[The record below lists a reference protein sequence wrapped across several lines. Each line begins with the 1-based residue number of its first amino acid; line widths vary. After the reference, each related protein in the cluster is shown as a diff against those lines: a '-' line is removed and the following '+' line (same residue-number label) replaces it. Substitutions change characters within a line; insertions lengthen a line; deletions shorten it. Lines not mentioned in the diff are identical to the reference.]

1 MPEAAGG
8 PPAHPGRSPHRS
20 LSGRRAAVT
29 GGGRGI
35 GRATALR
42 LAQLGA
48 DIAVIARTRSQI
60 ETVAGEVE
68 RHGVRG
74 LAVPADLTTYAA
86 CRQAIETVERT
97 LGGVEILV
105 NNAGWTLTSP
115 FLEETEGYWRRVVDS
130 NLWSAI
136 FCSRAALEWMTGHG
150 GGVIVNVA
158 SDAGRVGT
166 AGETVYAAAKG
177 GVIAFTRSLAREAA
191 SRGIRVNCVSPGP
204 TETEVLA
211 ENRGDPAQA
220 GRIERMIRL
229 IPMRRVAQPDEVAE
243 AVAFFCTDASRY
255 ITGQVLSVSGGLTMV

>member
-8 PPAHPGRSPHRS
+8 PLA
-20 LSGRRAAVT
+20 GRRAAVT

-48 DIAVIARTRSQI
+48 DVAVIARTHEQL
-60 ETVAGEVE
+60 ETVAAEIE
-68 RHGVRG
+68 RHGTRG
-74 LAVPADLTTYAA
+74 LAVAADLTTYAA
-86 CRQAIETVERT
+86 CRRAIDTVRETF
-97 LGGVEILV
+97 GGIEILV

-115 FLEETEGYWRRVVDS
+115 FLEETEAYWRRVVDS
-130 NLWSAI
+130 NLWSTI
-136 FCSRAALEWMTGHG
+136 FCSRVALEWMTEHG
-150 GGVIVNVA
+150 GGAIVNVS

-191 SRGIRVNCVSPGP
+191 SRGVRVNCVSPGP
-204 TETEVLA
+204 TETDVLA
-211 ENRGDPAQA
+211 ENRGDAPQA

-229 IPMRRVAQPDEVAE
+229 IPMRRVAQPDEIAE

>member
-1 MPEAAGG
+1 MPEGV
-8 PPAHPGRSPHRS
+8 

-48 DIAVIARTRSQI
+48 DVAVIARTQSELDTAAREI
-60 ETVAGEVE
+60 EG
-68 RHGVRG
+68 HGVRG
-74 LAVPADLTTYAA
+74 LPVAADLTTYAA
-86 CRQAIETVERT
+86 CRRAIETVHET
-97 LGGVEILV
+97 LGGIEILV

-115 FLEETEGYWRRVVDS
+115 FLEETEAYWRQVVDS
-130 NLWSAI
+130 NLWSTI
-136 FCSRAALEWMTGHG
+136 FCSRAALEWMAEHD

-166 AGETVYAAAKG
+166 SGETVYAAAKG
-177 GVIAFTRSLAREAA
+177 GVIALTRSLAREVA
-191 SRGIRVNCVSPGP
+191 SRRIRVNCVCPGP

-211 ENRGDPAQA
+211 ENRRDPDHA

-229 IPMRRVAQPDEVAE
+229 IPMRRVAEPEEIAD

>member
-1 MPEAAGG
+1 MIEAS
-8 PPAHPGRSPHRS
+8 GRP
-20 LSGRRAAVT
+20 LAGRRAAVT

-35 GRATALR
+35 GRAAALR

-48 DIAVIARTRSQI
+48 DVAVIARTQEQI
-60 ETVAGEVE
+60 DAVAGEIE

-74 LAVPADLTTYAA
+74 LAIAADLTTYPA
-86 CRQAIETVERT
+86 CREAIHTVHHT
-97 LGGVEILV
+97 LGGIEILV

-115 FLEETEGYWRRVVDS
+115 FLEETEAYWRRVVDS
-130 NLWSAI
+130 NLWSTV
-136 FCSRAALEWMTGHG
+136 FCSRAALEWMAEHG

-166 AGETVYAAAKG
+166 AGETIYAAAKG

-191 SRGIRVNCVSPGP
+191 SRQVRVNCVSPGP

-229 IPMRRVAQPDEVAE
+229 IPMRRVARPDEIAE

>member
-1 MPEAAGG
+1 MPEAAK
-8 PPAHPGRSPHRS
+8 P
-20 LSGRRAAVT
+20 LTGRRAAVT

-35 GRATALR
+35 GRAAALR

-48 DIAVIARTRSQI
+48 DVAVIARTRAQLDA
-60 ETVAGEVE
+60 VAREVE
-68 RHGVRG
+68 REGARGV
-74 LAVPADLTTYAA
+74 AVPADLTTYAA
-86 CRQAIETVERT
+86 CREAMEAVQQL
-97 LGGVEILV
+97 LGGIDILV

-115 FLEETEGYWRRVVDS
+115 FLDETEAYWRRVVDS
-130 NLWSAI
+130 NLWSTI
-136 FCSRAALEWMTGHG
+136 FCSRVALEWMAGHG
-150 GGVIVNVA
+150 GGVIVNVS

-191 SRGIRVNCVSPGP
+191 SRRVRVNCVSPGP

-211 ENRGDPAQA
+211 ENRADPAQA
-220 GRIERMIRL
+220 GLIDRMIRL
-229 IPMRRVAQPDEVAE
+229 IPMRRVAQPEEIAD

>member
-1 MPEAAGG
+1 VPDRPDA
-8 PPAHPGRSPHRS
+8 PGRT
-20 LSGRRAAVT
+20 LAGRRAAVT

-48 DIAVIARTRSQI
+48 DVAVIARTQGQLD
-60 ETVAGEVE
+60 TVARDVE
-68 RHGVRG
+68 GHGVRG

-86 CRQAIETVERT
+86 CRRAIETVQEK
-97 LGGVEILV
+97 LGGIEILV

-115 FLEETEGYWRRVVDS
+115 FLEETEAYWRRVVDS
-130 NLWSAI
+130 NLWSTI
-136 FCSRAALEWMTGHG
+136 FCSRAALEWMAEHG
-150 GGVIVNVA
+150 GGAIVNVA

-191 SRGIRVNCVSPGP
+191 AREVRVNCVSPGP

-211 ENRGDPAQA
+211 ENRGDPVQA

-229 IPMRRVAQPDEVAE
+229 IPMRRVARPEEIAE

>member
-1 MPEAAGG
+1 MPEA
-8 PPAHPGRSPHRS
+8 PGRP
-20 LSGRRAAVT
+20 LSGRRAAIT

-42 LAQLGA
+42 LAELGA
-48 DIAVIARTRSQI
+48 DVAVIARTQ
-60 ETVAGEVE
+60 TQLDAVAREIE

-74 LAVPADLTTYAA
+74 LAVSADLTTYSA
-86 CRQAIETVERT
+86 CRQAIHSVHRA
-97 LGGVEILV
+97 LGGIEILV

-115 FLEETEGYWRRVVDS
+115 FLEETDAYWHRVVDS
-130 NLWSAI
+130 NLWSTI
-136 FCSRAALEWMTGHG
+136 YCSRAALEWMAEHD

-166 AGETVYAAAKG
+166 SGETVYAAAKG

-191 SRGIRVNCVSPGP
+191 SHRVRVNCVSPGP

-220 GRIERMIRL
+220 GRIDRMIRL
-229 IPMRRVAQPDEVAE
+229 IPMRRVAQPEEIAD
-243 AVAFFCTDASRY
+243 AVAFFCSDASRY

>member
-1 MPEAAGG
+1 MSEA
-8 PPAHPGRSPHRS
+8 PARP

-42 LAQLGA
+42 LAELGA
-48 DIAVIARTRSQI
+48 DVAVIARTKAQLDA
-60 ETVAGEVE
+60 VAREIE

-74 LAVPADLTTYAA
+74 LAVPADLTAYPA
-86 CRQAIETVERT
+86 CRRAIHTVQDT
-97 LGGVEILV
+97 LGGIEILV

-115 FLEETEGYWRRVVDS
+115 FLEETESYWHRVVDS
-130 NLWSAI
+130 NLWSTI
-136 FCSRAALEWMTGHG
+136 YCSRAALEWMAEHG

-166 AGETVYAAAKG
+166 SGETVYAAAKG
-177 GVIAFTRSLAREAA
+177 GVIGFTRSLAREAA
-191 SRGIRVNCVSPGP
+191 SRRVRVNCVSPGP

-211 ENRGDPAQA
+211 ENRGPSAAQA

-229 IPMRRVAQPDEVAE
+229 IPMRRVAQPEEIAD

-255 ITGQVLSVSGGLTMV
+255 ITGQVLSVSGGLTMA

>member
-1 MPEAAGG
+1 MPDA
-8 PPAHPGRSPHRS
+8 PKP
-20 LSGRRAAVT
+20 LSGRRAVIT

-48 DIAVIARTRSQI
+48 DVAVIARTRAQL
-60 ETVAGEVE
+60 EAAAREVE
-68 RHGVRG
+68 GEGVRG
-74 LAVPADLTTYAA
+74 VAVPADLTTYAA
-86 CRQAIETVERT
+86 CREAIETVQQL

-130 NLWSAI
+130 NLWSTI
-136 FCSRAALEWMTGHG
+136 FCSRVALEWMAGHG

-166 AGETVYAAAKG
+166 AGETVYAASKG

-191 SRGIRVNCVSPGP
+191 ARQVRVNCVSPGP

-211 ENRGDPAQA
+211 ENRADPTQA
-220 GRIERMIRL
+220 GLIDRMIRL
-229 IPMRRVAQPDEVAE
+229 IPMRRVAQPEEIAE

>member
-1 MPEAAGG
+1 MPEAPGG
-8 PPAHPGRSPHRS
+8 P

-48 DIAVIARTRSQI
+48 DVAVISRTTTQLDAVAREI
-60 ETVAGEVE
+60 EH
-68 RHGVRG
+68 HGVRG
-74 LAVPADLTTYAA
+74 LAVPADLTTYPA
-86 CRQAIETVERT
+86 CRRAIDTVQQT
-97 LGGVEILV
+97 LGGLEILV

-115 FLEETEGYWRRVVDS
+115 FLEETDAYWHRVVDS
-130 NLWSAI
+130 NLWSTI
-136 FCSRAALEWMTGHG
+136 YCCRPALEWMAEHG

-166 AGETVYAAAKG
+166 SGETVYAAAKG
-177 GVIAFTRSLAREAA
+177 GIIAFTRSLAREVA
-191 SRGIRVNCVSPGP
+191 SRQVRVNCVSPGP

-220 GRIERMIRL
+220 ARIDRMIRL
-229 IPMRRVAQPDEVAE
+229 IPMRRVAQPEEIAE
-243 AVAFFCTDASRY
+243 AVAFFCGDGSRY

>member
-1 MPEAAGG
+1 MKQSADKV
-8 PPAHPGRSPHRS
+8 
-20 LSGRRAAVT
+20 LTGRRAAVT

-42 LAQLGA
+42 LAELGA
-48 DIAVIARTRSQI
+48 DVAVISRTQAQLEAVAREI
-60 ETVAGEVE
+60 E

-86 CRQAIETVERT
+86 CRRAIQTVQQT
-97 LGGVEILV
+97 FGGIEILV

-115 FLEETEGYWRRVVDS
+115 FLEETETYWHRVVDS
-130 NLWSAI
+130 NLWSTVY
-136 FCSRAALEWMTGHG
+136 CSRAALEWMAEHG

-166 AGETVYAAAKG
+166 SGETVYAAAKG
-177 GVIAFTRSLAREAA
+177 AVIAFTRSLAREVA
-191 SRGIRVNCVSPGP
+191 SRQVRVNCVSPGP

-220 GRIERMIRL
+220 GKIERMIRL
-229 IPMRRVAQPDEVAE
+229 IPMRRVAQPEEIAD

>member
-1 MPEAAGG
+1 MLA
-8 PPAHPGRSPHRS
+8 
-20 LSGRRAAVT
+20 GRRAAVT

-48 DIAVIARTRSQI
+48 DVAVISRTKAQVDAVAR
-60 ETVAGEVE
+60 EVE

-74 LAVPADLTTYAA
+74 LAVPADLTTYPA
-86 CRQAIETVERT
+86 CRQAIHAVHDA
-97 LGGVEILV
+97 LGGIEILV

-115 FLEETEGYWRRVVDS
+115 FLEETEEYWHRVVDS
-130 NLWSAI
+130 NLWSTI
-136 FCSRAALEWMTGHG
+136 YCSRAALEWMAGHG

-166 AGETVYAAAKG
+166 SGETVYAAAKG
-177 GVIAFTRSLAREAA
+177 GIIAFTRSLAREVA
-191 SRGIRVNCVSPGP
+191 SRRVRVNCVSPGP

-211 ENRGDPAQA
+211 ENRSDPAQA

-229 IPMRRVAQPDEVAE
+229 IPMRRVAQPEEIAD
-243 AVAFFCTDASRY
+243 AVAFFCGDASRY
-255 ITGQVLSVSGGLTMV
+255 ITGQVLSVSGGLTMQ

>member
-1 MPEAAGG
+1 MPG
-8 PPAHPGRSPHRS
+8 S
-20 LSGRRAAVT
+20 LAGRRAAVT

-48 DIAVIARTRSQI
+48 DVAVIARTASQL
-60 ETVAGEVE
+60 EAVAGEIE

-74 LAVPADLTTYAA
+74 LAVPADLTTYDA
-86 CRQAIETVERT
+86 CRGAIQTVRQT
-97 LGGVEILV
+97 LGGVDILV

-115 FLEETEGYWRRVVDS
+115 FLEETEAYWRRVVDS
-130 NLWSAI
+130 NLWSTV
-136 FCSRAALEWMTGHG
+136 FCSRAALEWMAEHEG
-150 GGVIVNVA
+150 GAIVNVA

-166 AGETVYAAAKG
+166 SGETVYAAAKG
-177 GVIAFTRSLAREAA
+177 GVIAFTRSLAREVA
-191 SRGIRVNCVSPGP
+191 SRQIRVNCVSPGP

-229 IPMRRVAQPDEVAE
+229 IPMRRVAQPGEVAE

>member
-1 MPEAAGG
+1 MPEA
-8 PPAHPGRSPHRS
+8 PGRP

-42 LAQLGA
+42 LAELGA
-48 DIAVIARTRSQI
+48 DVAVISRTKAQLDAVAR
-60 ETVAGEVE
+60 EVQG
-68 RHGVRG
+68 HGVRG
-74 LAVPADLTTYAA
+74 LAVPADLATYAA
-86 CRQAIETVERT
+86 CREAVHAITQA
-97 LGGVEILV
+97 LGGIEILV

-115 FLEETEGYWRRVVDS
+115 FLEETEDYWRRVVDS
-130 NLWSAI
+130 NLWSTI
-136 FCSRAALEWMTGHG
+136 YCSRVALEWMAEHG

-166 AGETVYAAAKG
+166 SGETVYAAAKG

-191 SRGIRVNCVSPGP
+191 PRHVRVNCISPGP
-204 TETEVLA
+204 TETDVLA

-220 GRIERMIRL
+220 RRIDRMIRL
-229 IPMRRVAQPDEVAE
+229 IPMRRVAEPGEIAD

-255 ITGQVLSVSGGLTMV
+255 ITGQVLSVSGGLTMA